1 MPVRRRQEDFAG
13 NVGDRM
19 NITLTIDDKKCVGTA
34 GQTILEIAH
43 ANGVAIP
50 TLCYMKNLSP
60 WGGCRMCIV
69 EVSGNPKAVPSC
81 ATPATDGSSVVTS
94 NDRLRHLRKL
104 TLELLF
110 SERNHICPICSMNN
124 GDCGLQHQGYVHGID
139 TIRYPY
145 MYPALPVDAS
155 GKYFVLDHNR
165 CILCTR
171 CVRACEEMEGVHT
184 LDISHRG
191 IYNRVVVDLGAT
203 FGTSDTCTS
212 CGSCVA
218 SCPTGALYDKA
229 SAFRGKLN
237 SSQIVRTTCLECPVG
252 CALEV
257 YTREN
262 RIVNVFGDLESP
274 INRGHLCVRGRYETW
289 AEPRERI
296 LKPLVRR
303 NGKLEP
309 ATWDEAFDFIA
320 NATRRFQPEQ
330 KALLLSP
337 RVTNETV
344 RTVKQL
350 AGKFG
355 RVGVLV
361 AQNEA
366 ALCRVNDSSAV
377 PASALDQ
384 LSNADAIIILGARPS
399 RDNPV
404 LAARIR
410 TAVRRRGA
418 KLLIFHAHKSDL
430 DRYADIS
437 ANVVSLE
444 RALWKQVANLLQTAQ
459 RPMLVYGP
467 NAMTSIGVTV
477 MERLI
482 KIFEAKTDGQPPQLV
497 SLPVSTNSAA
507 LLAAGIE
514 PVEDLGQWLRAKP
527 LRFLHIVASDE
538 PDGGARLLRDRHVRA
553 LLDKIDWLVVQ
564 ASYPSTLTDR
574 ARVVLPAAIWCEKS
588 GTITN
593 FEGREL
599 PLRPVLPP
607 RGEAREDKEILE
619 SMFA

>member
-1 MPVRRRQEDFAG
+1 MIAPKQ
-13 NVGDRM
+13 
-19 NITLTIDDKKCVGTA
+19 ITVKINGKSCVGQE
-34 GQTILEIAH
+34 GQTILQVAQ
-43 ANGVAIP
+43 ANDIYIP
-50 TLCYMKNLSP
+50 TLCHMKHLSP
-60 WGGCRMCIV
+60 WGGCRLCIV
-69 EVSGNPKAVPSC
+69 EIAGSPKVVPSC
-81 ATPATDGSSVVTS
+81 STPAADGTEVIATS
-94 NDRLRHLRKL
+94 PRLHQLRRN

-145 MYPALPVDAS
+145 LFPSLPVDTS

-184 LDISHRG
+184 LDVSHRG
-191 IYNRVVVDLGAT
+191 IHNRVVVDIGAT
-203 FGTSDTCTS
+203 FGASDTCTS

-218 SCPTGALYDKA
+218 SCPTGALFDKA
-229 SAFRGKLN
+229 AAFRGKLN

-252 CALEV
+252 CSLEV

-309 ATWDEAFDFIA
+309 ATWDEALGIIA
-320 NATRRFQPEQ
+320 NTTKRFQPEQ
-330 KALLLSP
+330 KAMLVSP
-337 RVTNETV
+337 RLTNETAEA
-344 RTVKQL
+344 VKQL

-355 RVGVLV
+355 RVGLLV

-366 ALCRVNDSSAV
+366 ALCRVNGGPAV

-384 LSNADAIIILGARPS
+384 LQDADAIIILGARPS

-404 LAARIR
+404 LGARIR
-410 TAVRRRGA
+410 TTVRRRGA
-418 KLLIFHAHKSDL
+418 KLLIFHARKSDL

-437 ANVVSLE
+437 ANIVSLE
-444 RALWKQVANLLQTAQ
+444 RSFWKQVASLLQDVQ
-459 RPMLVYGP
+459 RPVLVYGP

-482 KIFEAKTDGQPPQLV
+482 KIFEAKTGGQPPQLV
-497 SLPVSTNSAA
+497 PLPVSTNSAA
-507 LLAAGIE
+507 LMAAGIE
-514 PVEDLGQWLRAKP
+514 PVEDVGLWISAKP
-527 LRFLHIVASDE
+527 LRFLQVVASDE
-538 PDGGARLLRDRHVRA
+538 PDGGAHLLRERHVRA
-553 LLDKIDWLVVQ
+553 LLDKVDCLVVQ
-564 ASYPSTLTDR
+564 ASYRSALTDR
-574 ARVVLPAAIWCEKS
+574 AQVVLPAAIWCEKS

-599 PLRPVLPP
+599 PLRQVLPLS
-607 RGEAREDKEILE
+607 GEARDDKAILE
-619 SMFA
+619 TLFS